1 MSLVYCIIIPV
12 KEINDYVRQ
21 TVEHIRGLNTDRWE
35 VYILTNDECEDEWH
49 DSRIRN
55 VATGR
60 LGPARKRDIG
70 AELAAGDILVFLDD
84 DSYPNSDLLDVA
96 DTYFEDDDIV
106 AIGGP
111 GITPREDSFWQRV
124 SGAVFLSRLSGGN
137 PERYINIGE
146 PKFVD
151 DWPSVNLMIR
161 RAAFQKIGGF
171 DTDFW
176 PGEDTI
182 LCRKIIRELNGSI
195 LYVPDLI
202 VWHHRRSGLLKHLQQ
217 ISQYAKHRGYFART
231 RPENSRK
238 FLYFIP
244 TIFVGFCIYT
254 IFTLTVASPQFDFL
268 VYGWVAYMLA
278 LIKAWFDIQRHE
290 GPGVAS
296 MATFYISVSHLV
308 YGLYFAVGISSRTI
322 QSKLR

>member
-1 MSLVYCIIIPV
+1 MGSSYSIIIPV

-21 TVEHIRGLNTDRWE
+21 TVEHIRGLRTDRWE
-35 VYILTNDECEDEWH
+35 VCILMNDECEDEWQ
-49 DSRIRN
+49 DSKISL
-55 VATGR
+55 VDTGR

-70 AELAAGDILVFLDD
+70 AELATGDILVFLDD
-84 DSYPNSDLLDVA
+84 DSYPNPDLLDVA
-96 DTYFEDDDIV
+96 DSHFENDDIV

-137 PERYINIGE
+137 PERYINIGK

-161 RAAFQKIGGF
+161 RAAFLKIGGF

-176 PGEDTI
+176 PGEDTV
-182 LCRKIIRELNGSI
+182 LCRKIMTELNGSI

-217 ISQYAKHRGYFART
+217 VSQYAKHRGYFART
-231 RPENSRK
+231 KPENSRK
-238 FLYFIP
+238 FKYFVP
-244 TIFVGFCIYT
+244 TFFFGFCIYT
-254 IFTLTVASPQFDFL
+254 IFTLVMASPEFEFL
-268 VYGWVAYMLA
+268 IPGWLAYTFA
-278 LIKAWFDIQRHE
+278 LVKAWSDIQRHE

-296 MATFYISVSHLV
+296 MATFYISASHLV